1 MRVID
6 ELTFEEKFIAIT
18 NAEIFGV
25 GGKTLIQTDFV
36 AINRQDIIWMAP
48 EENIKTNGTEAPE
61 N

>member
-18 NAEIFGV
+18 NAEIIGV
-25 GGKTLIQTDFV
+25 GGKRLIQTDFV

-48 EENIKTNGTEAPE
+48 EENIKTNGADAPE